1 MAMVSSIL
9 LFLSAI
15 CIFIAQAFAQPNFLY
30 HFCLDKGNYTSKS
43 TYNANLN
50 NALSSLSSNTEIDYG
65 FYNFSYGQ
73 NPDKVYSL
81 GLCRGDVQPDICRSC
96 LNNATNLL
104 PMLCP
109 NQKEAIGWY
118 KDCMLRYSFR
128 DIFNIMETSPSFRMR
143 NKNNVSTN
151 LDQFNQDLKI
161 LLDSKRVQ
169 AAAGGSLRKFA
180 AGNATAPNNQTLYSL
195 VQCTPDLSE
204 QDCSDCLAWAFEKIP
219 QCCGGKQG
227 GRYITPSCN
236 IRFEVFPF
244 YVAKAAN
251 ASSPSPSPS
260 PPLVPSVSP
269 PPLNKTAAAK
279 GKESNKSRTVMI
291 IVVPIISFVVLI
303 IISFCIYLRVRKPR
317 EKPQGEYSTD
327 EIRSVESLQ
336 LGFGTIKVATD
347 DFSDANMLGKG
358 GFGVV
363 YKGKLSDGQVIAV
376 KRLSKNSS
384 QGDLEFKNEVL
395 LLAKLQHRNLV
406 RLLGFCLE
414 RIERLLIYEFVP
426 NGSLDNFIFDPIKCV
441 QLDWERRYKIIGGIA
456 RGLLYLHEDSR
467 LRIIHRD
474 LKASNI
480 LLDSEMN
487 PKISDFGMARLFEL
501 DQSEGN
507 TSRIVGTYGYMS
519 PEYVMHGQF
528 SVKSDVFSFGVL
540 LLEIISGRK
549 NSSFRNGE
557 NIENLLSYAWKNWKK
572 STVSNLVDPTLKAGL
587 TTEIMRCIH
596 IGLLCVQENVV
607 NRPTM
612 ASVVLMLN
620 SYSITL
626 PIPSE
631 PAFFMNSGTESNICL
646 QWEHDSRL
654 TESNQS
660 KSSSVQASIN
670 DVSITELSPR

>member
-30 HFCLDKGNYTSKS
+30 HFCLDNGNYTSKS

-104 PMLCP
+104 PLLCP

-118 KDCMLRYSFR
+118 DYCMLRYSFR
-128 DIFNIMETSPSFRMR
+128 DIFNIKETGPSFYMW
-143 NKNNVSTN
+143 NKKNVSAN
-151 LDQFNQDLKI
+151 LDQFNQDLRT

-204 QDCSDCLAWAFEKIP
+204 QDCSDCLAWAFGNIP

-227 GRYITPSCN
+227 GRYITPSCYF
-236 IRFEVFPF
+236 RFEVYLF
-244 YVAKAAN
+244 YVAKADN
-251 ASSPSPSPS
+251 ASSPS

-269 PPLNKTAAAK
+269 PA

-291 IVVPIISFVVLI
+291 IVVSIISFVVLI
-303 IISFCIYLRVRKPR
+303 IISFYIYLRVRKPR
-317 EKPQGEYSTD
+317 EKPQGESTD

-336 LGFGTIKVATD
+336 LGFGNIKVATD

-395 LLAKLQHRNLV
+395 LVAKLQHRNLV

-414 RIERLLIYEFVP
+414 GIERLLIYEFVP

-557 NIENLLSYAWKNWKK
+557 NIEDLLSYAWKNWKK

-607 NRPTM
+607 DRPTM

-654 TESNQS
+654 IESNQS

>member
-30 HFCLDKGNYTSKS
+30 YFCLDNGNYTSKS

-81 GLCRGDVQPDICRSC
+81 GLCREDVQPDICRSC

-104 PMLCP
+104 PLLCP

-118 KDCMLRYSFR
+118 DYCMLRYSFR
-128 DIFNIMETSPSFRMR
+128 DIFNIKETRPSFYMW
-143 NKNNVSTN
+143 NTNNVSAN
-151 LDQFNQDLKI
+151 LDQFNQDLRT

-204 QDCSDCLAWAFEKIP
+204 QDCSDCLAWAFENIR

-227 GRYITPSCN
+227 GRYITPSCYF
-236 IRFEVFPF
+236 RFEVYLF
-244 YVAKAAN
+244 YVAKADN

-269 PPLNKTAAAK
+269 PPLNNAAAAR

-291 IVVPIISFVVLI
+291 IVLPIISFVVLI
-303 IISFCIYLRVRKPR
+303 IISFCINLRVRKPR
-317 EKPQGEYSTD
+317 EKGESAD

-347 DFSDANMLGKG
+347 DFSDANKLRQG

-363 YKGKLSDGQVIAV
+363 YKGKLFNGQVIAV

-395 LLAKLQHRNLV
+395 LVAKLQHRNLV

-414 RIERLLIYEFVP
+414 GIERLLIYEFVP
-426 NGSLDNFIFDPIKCV
+426 NGSLDNFIFDPIKRV
-441 QLDWERRYKIIGGIA
+441 QLDWARRYKIIGGIA

-480 LLDSEMN
+480 LLDFEMN
-487 PKISDFGMARLFEL
+487 PKISDFGTARLFEL

-507 TSRIVGTYGYMS
+507 TSRIVGTYEYMS
-519 PEYVMHGQF
+519 PEYAMHEQF
-528 SVKSDVFSFGVL
+528 LVKSNVFSFGVL
-540 LLEIISGRK
+540 VLEITSGRK

-557 NIENLLSYAWKNWKK
+557 NIEDLLSYAWKNWKQGI
-572 STVSNLVDPTLKAGL
+572 VSNLVDPTLKAAL

-607 NRPTM
+607 DRPTM

-620 SYSITL
+620 SVSITL
-626 PIPSE
+626 PIPSK
-631 PAFFMNSGTESNICL
+631 PAFFMNIGIELNICL
-646 QWEHDSRL
+646 QGEHDSRV
-654 TESNQS
+654 TESDQS
-660 KSSSVQASIN
+660 ESSFVQASIN
-670 DVSITELSPR
+670 EVSITELSPR

>member
-30 HFCLDKGNYTSKS
+30 YFCLDNGNYTSKS

-104 PMLCP
+104 PLLCP

-118 KDCMLRYSFR
+118 RYCMLRYSFR
-128 DIFNIMETSPSFRMR
+128 DIFNIMETGPSFHMW
-143 NKNNVSTN
+143 NKNNVSAN
-151 LDQFNQDLKI
+151 LDQFNQDLRT

-195 VQCTPDLSE
+195 VQCTPDLSD
-204 QDCSDCLAWAFEKIP
+204 QDCNDCLAGAMGDIP
-219 QCCGGKQG
+219 NCCDGKQG
-227 GRYITPSCN
+227 GRVIRPSCN
-236 IRFEVFPF
+236 LRFEVFLF
-244 YVAKAAN
+244 YDPTADN
-251 ASSPSPSPS
+251 ASSPSLS
-260 PPLVPSVSP
+260 PPPPPVPSVSP
-269 PPLNKTAAAK
+269 PASNNTPAAK

-291 IVVPIISFVVLI
+291 IVLPIISFVVLI
-303 IISFCIYLRVRKPR
+303 IISFCINLRVRKPR
-317 EKPQGEYSTD
+317 EKPHGESAD

-347 DFSDANMLGKG
+347 DFSDANKLGQG

-395 LLAKLQHRNLV
+395 LVAKLQHRNLV

-414 RIERLLIYEFVP
+414 GIERLLIYEFVP
-426 NGSLDNFIFDPIKCV
+426 NGSLDNFIFDPIKRV
-441 QLDWERRYKIIGGIA
+441 QLDWARCYKIIGGIA

-467 LRIIHRD
+467 FRIIHRD

-540 LLEIISGRK
+540 VLEIISGRK

-557 NIENLLSYAWKNWKK
+557 NIEDLLSYAWKNWKQGI
-572 STVSNLVDPTLKAGL
+572 VSNLVDPTLKASS

-607 NRPTM
+607 DRPTM

-620 SYSITL
+620 SVSITL
-626 PIPSE
+626 PIPSK
-631 PAFFMNSGTESNICL
+631 PAFFMNSGTELNICL
-646 QWEHDSRL
+646 QGEHDSRV
-654 TESNQS
+654 TESDQS
-660 KSSSVQASIN
+660 KGSSVQASIN
-670 DVSITELSPR
+670 EVSITELSPR